1 MTLDR
6 IEEHWNAWTH
16 YIGTLAAIV
25 ALVLLI
31 IRALQ
36 ISNFLYLGTVIV
48 FGIALISLYSIS
60 GTYHI
65 LKPGKAKNIFHILDH
80 IGIYFLIAASY
91 TPYIFMGLSGPKKW
105 IIFGVQWGI
114 TLLGIFFKIFFTG
127 KFQVLSTMLYLAM
140 GWTIVFV
147 FRDIYNNLSPL
158 SFGFLLGSGILF
170 SLGTIPFLLDK
181 IRFTHAIWHIFV
193 LAGSTLG
200 FLSVFF
206 LV

>member
-16 YIGTLAAIV
+16 YIGTLAAIA

-31 IRALQ
+31 IRAVHF
-36 ISNFLYLGTVIV
+36 SNVSYLGSVIV
-48 FGIALISLYSIS
+48 FGIALILLYSIS

-65 LKPGKAKNIFHILDH
+65 LRPGKAKKIFHVLDH

-91 TPYIFMGLSGPKKW
+91 TPYIFMVLTGPKKW
-105 IIFGVQWGI
+105 IIFGIQWGI
-114 TLLGIFFKIFFTG
+114 TLLGIFFKILFTG
-127 KFQVLSTMLYLAM
+127 RFQLLSTLLYLAM
-140 GWTIVFV
+140 GWTVIFV
-147 FRDIYNNLSPL
+147 FRDIYTSLSPL
-158 SFGFLLGSGILF
+158 SFGFLLASGVAY

-181 IRFTHAIWHIFV
+181 IRFTHAIWHLFV

-200 FLSVFF
+200 FFSVFF

>member
-16 YIGTLAAIV
+16 YIGSLAAIV

-91 TPYIFMGLSGPKKW
+91 TPYIF
-105 IIFGVQWGI
+105 
-114 TLLGIFFKIFFTG
+114 
-127 KFQVLSTMLYLAM
+127 
-140 GWTIVFV
+140 
-147 FRDIYNNLSPL
+147 
-158 SFGFLLGSGILF
+158 SF
-170 SLGTIPFLLDK
+170 
-181 IRFTHAIWHIFV
+181 
-193 LAGSTLG
+193 
-200 FLSVFF
+200 
-206 LV
+206 